1 VADHLGDRIDLEVER
16 PPAIDHHVML
26 EHVGR
31 HRNAVAAAREE
42 IDGRRAIEGELLGVD
57 HALEIR
63 GAAIEQEHDVE
74 GVAGGFA
81 QRVDQAVDGNEL
93 VTLRKRKILMQ
104 EAITGKAARRVRKQR
119 LLLAEAFGPH
129 HPRGQEA
136 MPLDGPVGAAHD
148 NAADASDQQLV

>member
-1 VADHLGDRIDLEVER
+1 MADHLGDRIDLEVER

-63 GAAIEQEHDVE
+63 RVHLALFHHDQD
-74 GVAGGFA
+74 AF
-81 QRVDQAVDGNEL
+81 
-93 VTLRKRKILMQ
+93 
-104 EAITGKAARRVRKQR
+104 EA
-119 LLLAEAFGPH
+119 E
-129 HPRGQEA
+129 
-136 MPLDGPVGAAHD
+136 
-148 NAADASDQQLV
+148 